1 MTVHIGIGG
10 GQGRMGAA
18 LRASIAKTTD
28 MIVTAVTLA
37 PGKADPLAVDIV
49 SLQKNLV
56 DIWIDFTRPAI
67 SLVHLDTCVRLGIPM
82 VIGTTGFTE
91 AEETIIQK
99 ASQTIPI
106 VYAANTSIGV
116 TLCMGWLAQAAR
128 VFGEQATIHI
138 EETHHQHK
146 VDAPSGTARTMA
158 NVITEAMHNEKAP
171 NIQMSSIRTGEVI
184 GKHVV
189 CFKTAEETITI
200 SHEALSRDIFVQGA
214 LRAARW
220 VMVQSPGL
228 YTMQKVLVL

>member
-18 LRASIAKTTD
+18 LRASIEKTTD

-37 PGKADPLAVDIV
+37 PGKAEPLAVDIV

-56 DIWIDFTRPAI
+56 DVWIDFTRPAI

-82 VIGTTGFTE
+82 VIGTTGFSE
-91 AEETIIQK
+91 AEETIIQE

-116 TLCMGWLAQAAR
+116 TLCMGWLAQAAQ
-128 VFGEQATIHI
+128 VFEEQATIHI

-146 VDAPSGTARTMA
+146 LDAPSGTARTMV
-158 NVITEAMHNEKAP
+158 NVITGGFKEAVP
-171 NIQMSSIRTGEVI
+171 DIQISSIRTGEVI
-184 GKHVV
+184 GQHVV
-189 CFKTAEETITI
+189 CFKTPEETITI

-220 VMVQSPGL
+220 IILQSPGL
-228 YTMQKVLVL
+228 YTMQEVLAL